1 MPETRMSIPT
11 ATEKRLLTA
20 DEFDT
25 VAKSH
30 HPAVEA
36 LEKAELIALIRRLR
50 EFRDRSTDIA
60 RQQRREMRGKADPRG
75 ARPAADNTGTTMK
88 KQIFAQALKR
98 ANRELARL
106 LDAEK
111 RPTMGEIG
119 RRALELKRA
128 NARAPHHPGGRS
140 AGQGMRATPSRRR
153 TVTMDPREV
162 GRVTAQTAR
171 HQAKRDA

>member
-1 MPETRMSIPT
+1 MSIPT

-20 DEFDT
+20 DEFET
-25 VAKSH
+25 VARSH

-36 LEKAELIALIRRLR
+36 LEKPELIALIRRLR

-75 ARPAADNTGTTMK
+75 ARPAADNTGTTRK
-88 KQIFAQALKR
+88 KQVFAQALKR
-98 ANRELARL
+98 ANRELARRE
-106 LDAEK
+106 DAEK

-119 RRALELKRA
+119 RRALALKRA

>member
-1 MPETRMSIPT
+1 MSIPT